1 MEKNTPQRLLTISS
15 RLAERYELTESGHKN
30 LQHIFTTWFP
40 RVVYN
45 DLTDDTVRV
54 SVIVRRGII
63 SGKNVFKASFLKA
76 DGSEIKSKEY
86 DEDRM
91 VGKVCKQYDQSKT
104 SYFGKKD
111 GFDHRHVYY
120 TVEASLP

>member
-1 MEKNTPQRLLTISS
+1 MEKNTPQRLLIISS
-15 RLAERYELTESGHKN
+15 RLAERYELTEAGHKN

-40 RVVYN
+40 RVVYY

-54 SVIVRRGII
+54 NVVVRRGIL
-63 SGKNVFKASFLKA
+63 SGKNVFKASFIKA
-76 DGSEIKSKEY
+76 DGSEIKTAEY

-91 VGKVCKQYDQSKT
+91 VGTVCTHYDQSKT
-104 SYFGKKD
+104 SYYGKKD

-120 TVEASLP
+120 TIDPSSS